1 MPTVR
6 VVNDDGQ
13 IVTQEVLS
21 RNCSVLKYLREDDGE
36 RVFEDEFS
44 PSIVQRVEYDHRGQ
58 SSSVTSVCGETE
70 NRRESDQQPDITVE
84 GIIKESEIPSL
95 KDLKRG
101 DEITLVSDVHQG
113 QVYVKRVTI
122 EQSTDIIKYVPE
134 GGDEEELAFSFQLQ
148 LGQPGDS
155 PA

>member
-1 MPTVR
+1 MPSVR
-6 VVNDDGQ
+6 VVNDDGE

-21 RNCSVLKYLREDDGE
+21 RNCSVLKYMYEEGDE
-36 RVFEDEFS
+36 RVYDDEFS
-44 PSIVQRVEYDHRGQ
+44 PSVVQRVEYDHRGQ

-84 GIIKESEIPSL
+84 GIITEPEIPSL

-101 DEITLVSDVHQG
+101 DEITLISDVHQG
-113 QVYVKRVTI
+113 HVYVKRVTI
-122 EQSTDIIKYVPE
+122 EQSTDIIKYIP
-134 GGDEEELAFSFQLQ
+134 DESDQEELAFTFQLQ

-155 PA
+155 AQ